1 MSLTPKLIIDFVKE
15 EKYRMINI
23 IMAILQILLGIG
35 FVGFWVIFYFTEYKN
50 PKMEETA
57 FIHEKSFPLPDLGW
71 IMPCLFIAG
80 FGLLLEQKF
89 GFFFSALAGSGMM
102 FLGLIDLAY
111 DIQNDVFKKKEFG
124 TYIGILIIII
134 MLIFGPICIIF
145 AWLNL

>member
-57 FIHEKSFPLPDLGW
+57 FTHEKSFPLPDLVW

-80 FGLLLEQKF
+80 FGILLEQKF

-102 FLGLIDLAY
+102 FLGLIDLAFN
-111 DIQNDVFKKKEFG
+111 IQNDVFKEKEFG
-124 TYIGILIIII
+124 TYMGIFIILL
-134 MLIFGPICIIF
+134 MLIFGPICIVF

>member
-15 EKYRMINI
+15 EKDRMINI

-57 FIHEKSFPLPDLGW
+57 FTHEKSFPLPDLVW

-80 FGLLLEQKF
+80 FGILLEQKF

-102 FLGLIDLAY
+102 FLGLIDLAFN
-111 DIQNDVFKKKEFG
+111 IQNDVFKEKEFG
-124 TYIGILIIII
+124 TYVGIFIILL
-134 MLIFGPICIIF
+134 MLIFGPICIVF

>member
-15 EKYRMINI
+15 ENDRMINS
-23 IMAILQILLGIG
+23 IMAILQILLGFG
-35 FVGFWVIFYFTEYKN
+35 FVGFWVIFYFTEYQN

-57 FIHEKSFPLPDLGW
+57 FTHEKSFPLPDLGW

-111 DIQNDVFKKKEFG
+111 DIQNDVFKKREFS
-124 TYIGILIIII
+124 TYMGILIILI